1 MNKQPEITEATR
13 NTFIEA
19 FCELYKVKP
28 IEKITVKE
36 LVSKAGYSRATFY
49 NYFNDVYELL
59 EYVENDFITSLLK
72 EITYNI
78 ENSLNPN
85 EFVYT
90 FVNLI
95 RSKERYINVFM
106 NSSNNT
112 SLMARL
118 RTEAVPLLLSA
129 FHVSSDNIKTRY
141 TLEFYISGLVQ
152 VIGIWLK
159 NNQDISTEDL
169 GQVIKGILE
178 EGILK
183 QIRNG

>member
-49 NYFNDVYELL
+49 NYFNDAYELL

-95 RSKERYINVFM
+95 RS
-106 NSSNNT
+106 
-112 SLMARL
+112 
-118 RTEAVPLLLSA
+118 
-129 FHVSSDNIKTRY
+129 
-141 TLEFYISGLVQ
+141 
-152 VIGIWLK
+152 
-159 NNQDISTEDL
+159 
-169 GQVIKGILE
+169 
-178 EGILK
+178 
-183 QIRNG
+183 